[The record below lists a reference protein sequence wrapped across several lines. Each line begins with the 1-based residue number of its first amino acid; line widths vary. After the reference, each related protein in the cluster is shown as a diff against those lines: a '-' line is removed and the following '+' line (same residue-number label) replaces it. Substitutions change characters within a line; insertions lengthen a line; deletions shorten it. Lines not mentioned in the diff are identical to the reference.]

1 MGAIIAGWKYLNE
14 KREFNL
20 SDTTEIVRSACIEQ
34 LLSRKAE
41 DLIAIDLRQT
51 ADFVDYFIICT
62 GTSDV
67 HVRALADAVI
77 EGLKA
82 EGQPPYQV
90 EGYDI
95 RKWVLIDFFDIVVH
109 IFQRESRQFY
119 GLERLWRDAPIEHIE
134 DDVVMDNLIRDP

>member
-1 MGAIIAGWKYLNE
+1 MKARI
-14 KREFNL
+14 EFSL
-20 SDTTEIVRSACIEQ
+20 SDTTEIVRTACIEQ

-82 EGQPPYQV
+82 EGQRPYQV
-90 EGYDI
+90 EGYDVQ
-95 RKWVLIDFFDIVVH
+95 KWILIDFFDIVVH

-119 GLERLWRDAPIEHIE
+119 GLERLWRDAPIERIK
-134 DDVVMDNLIRDP
+134 DDVLINNLTRDP

>member
-1 MGAIIAGWKYLNE
+1 MGEIIADWKYLNE
-14 KREFNL
+14 RQLNL
-20 SDTTEIVRSACIEQ
+20 SDTAEIVRSACIEQ

-51 ADFVDYFIICT
+51 ADFADYFIICT

-90 EGYDI
+90 EGYDV
-95 RKWVLIDFFDIVVH
+95 RKWILIDLFDIVVH
-109 IFQRESRQFY
+109 IFQKESRQFY

-134 DDVVMDNLIRDP
+134 DDVLTDNLIRDP